1 MNNEIINVT
10 IYEEKFPADDSP
22 LATVR
27 YTEYDYTRKRVE
39 KVNQVEYFD
48 KEHFHSQV
56 LQAVKSGLD
65 VSICTQLSVK
75 TLQKKL
81 SLWTRQYYTTTILKP
96 TNPYMGFK
104 EEEVVT
110 KKSTIDVQS
119 GEVHKVLEK
128 DNTVSVVFQ
137 EEKNDVLILNVF

>member
-1 MNNEIINVT
+1 MNNKTINVT

-27 YTEYDYTRKRVE
+27 YTEYDYTRKKVE

-48 KEHFHSQV
+48 KEYFHSQV
-56 LQAVKSGLD
+56 LEAVRYGLD

-81 SLWTRQYYTTTILKP
+81 DLWTR
-96 TNPYMGFK
+96 
-104 EEEVVT
+104 
-110 KKSTIDVQS
+110 
-119 GEVHKVLEK
+119 
-128 DNTVSVVFQ
+128 
-137 EEKNDVLILNVF
+137 

>member
-1 MNNEIINVT
+1 MNNGIINVT

-39 KVNQVEYFD
+39 KVNQVAYFD

-56 LQAVKSGLD
+56 LQAVRYGLD

-75 TLQKKL
+75 TSQKKL
-81 SLWTRQYYTTTILKP
+81 DLWTR
-96 TNPYMGFK
+96 
-104 EEEVVT
+104 
-110 KKSTIDVQS
+110 
-119 GEVHKVLEK
+119 
-128 DNTVSVVFQ
+128 
-137 EEKNDVLILNVF
+137 

>member
-1 MNNEIINVT
+1 MNNKTINVT

-27 YTEYDYTRKRVE
+27 YTEYDHTRKRVE
-39 KVNQVEYFD
+39 NVSQVEYFD

-56 LQAVKSGLD
+56 LQAVKYGLD

-81 SLWTRQYYTTTILKP
+81 DLWTR
-96 TNPYMGFK
+96 
-104 EEEVVT
+104 
-110 KKSTIDVQS
+110 
-119 GEVHKVLEK
+119 
-128 DNTVSVVFQ
+128 
-137 EEKNDVLILNVF
+137 

>member
-1 MNNEIINVT
+1 MNNGIINVT

-48 KEHFHSQV
+48 KEYFHSQV
-56 LQAVKSGLD
+56 LEAVKCGLD

-81 SLWTRQYYTTTILKP
+81 DFWTR
-96 TNPYMGFK
+96 
-104 EEEVVT
+104 
-110 KKSTIDVQS
+110 
-119 GEVHKVLEK
+119 
-128 DNTVSVVFQ
+128 
-137 EEKNDVLILNVF
+137 